1 MIILSK
7 RHIEESEFESVEHFK
22 IELEKYITYYNTKR
36 IKAKL
41 KGMSPTQY
49 RTHTQNVG

>member
-1 MIILSK
+1 MPFNQRK
-7 RHIEESEFESVEHFK
+7 WGVYPFESVEHFK

-41 KGMSPTQY
+41 KGISPIKY
-49 RTHTQNVG
+49 RTHAQTAA